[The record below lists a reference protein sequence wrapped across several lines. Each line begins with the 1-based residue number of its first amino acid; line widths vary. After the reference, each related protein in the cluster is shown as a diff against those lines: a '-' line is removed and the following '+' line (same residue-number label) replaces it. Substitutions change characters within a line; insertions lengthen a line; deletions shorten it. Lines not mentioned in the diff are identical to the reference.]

1 LARISLIELER
12 YLWESANFLRGHI
25 DAGDYK
31 QYIFPLL
38 FLKRLSDVWQE
49 EFSET
54 VREYG
59 EDYTEEHRFTIP
71 EDCHWKDIRETTT
84 DVGEKIQKVMYSIEN
99 TNKNS
104 LFGIFGDAQWTN
116 KDRLPDKMLIDL
128 VEHFSKLTL
137 STENVPDDELGTA
150 YEYLIKKFADD
161 SGHTAQEFYSN
172 RTLVKLM
179 AQILDAKPGN
189 SIYDPT
195 CGTGGMLLTT
205 ATHLKELGKEYRN
218 LKLYGQEINLITSSI
233 ARMNML
239 MHGIADFEIVRGN
252 TLEQP
257 AFIEEDKLKKFDIV
271 LANPP
276 YSIKRWNRDR
286 WSNDPYG
293 RAIWGTPPQGCADYA
308 FIQHIVASMNDNGK
322 AAILLPHGVLFRDSE
337 LELRRKMIESDIIEC
352 VLGLGA
358 NLFYN
363 SPMEAC
369 VLFLNKNKKVE
380 RQNKIL
386 FINAINEVKK
396 EKTMSY
402 LDLQHIQKV
411 ERAYKENDDIKNF
424 SKWVTIDE
432 IQHKGWTLSLPFYVR
447 AENDISI
454 APSDDL
460 HDLTTSFKEE
470 VEVSRKRFE
479 DLKEQLKEYGI
490 HVNRMD

>member
-1 LARISLIELER
+1 MSLNELEK
-12 YLWESANFLRGHI
+12 YLWDSANFLRGHI

-38 FLKRLSDVWQE
+38 FLKRLSDVWDE
-49 EFSET
+49 EFAESIK
-54 VREYG
+54 EYG
-59 EDYTEEHRFTIP
+59 EDYKDEHRFVIP
-71 EDCHWKDIRETTT
+71 HGSHWENIRETTT
-84 DVGEKIQKVMYSIEN
+84 NVGEKILKAMHSIEN
-99 TNKNS
+99 ANKDS
-104 LFGIFGDAQWTN
+104 LYGIFGDAQWTN

-128 VEHFSKLTL
+128 LEHFSKKTL
-137 STENVPDDELGTA
+137 STSNVPDDELGTA

-172 RTLVKLM
+172 RTLVNLM
-179 AQILDAKPGN
+179 ARILDAKPGD
-189 SIYDPT
+189 SVYDPT

-205 ATHLKELGKEYRN
+205 ATHLKDLGKEYRN

-233 ARMNML
+233 ARMNMF
-239 MHGIADFEIVRGN
+239 MHGIVDFKIARGN

-257 AFIEEDKLKKFDIV
+257 AFIENDKLEQYDIV

-276 YSIKRWNRDR
+276 YSIKRWNRDL

-308 FIQHIVASMNDNGK
+308 FIQHIVASMNVTGK

-337 LELRRKMIESDIIEC
+337 SELRRQMIESDIVEC

-369 VLFLNKNKKVE
+369 VLFLNKNKKAE

-386 FINAINEVKK
+386 FINAVNEVKK

-402 LDLQHIQKV
+402 LEMNHIEKI
-411 ERAYKENDDIKNF
+411 ENAYTSDNDIEYF
-424 SKWVTIDE
+424 SKWVSVEE
-432 IQHKGWTLSLPFYVR
+432 IKQKGWTLSLPFYVR
-447 AENDISI
+447 PQNNISLSTGENLSE
-454 APSDDL
+454 
-460 HDLTTSFKEE
+460 LTTSLKRNLKK
-470 VEVSRKRFE
+470 SREQFGDFRK
-479 DLKEQLKEYGI
+479 QLKEYGI
-490 HVNRMD
+490 HVD